1 MYLLVASSEERQLEL
16 YVGLKEASKCQELV
30 ELERGRAGPRER
42 ERERSLVEFLA
53 MDIAWEDHDGLWR

>member
-16 YVGLKEASKCQELV
+16 CVGLKEASKCQELV

-42 ERERSLVEFLA
+42 RA
-53 MDIAWEDHDGLWR
+53 

>member
-42 ERERSLVEFLA
+42 EREEPRGVPGYGHS
-53 MDIAWEDHDGLWR
+53 MGGP